1 MISARGSPSTGK
13 PTIQSVQKVLPS
25 HQLGLSIANRVYCNY
40 DRRAEPPFMWPK
52 LQYRQVA
59 RESISTSGSSSKG
72 GPSKGGRSHVS
83 VIETNATMSHEMW
96 LSPAMWLSHETA
108 SPNLSTSLRSRER

>member
-83 VIETNATMSHEMW
+83 VIETNATERALPIGTKVYARYKAKDMPSRT
-96 LSPAMWLSHETA
+96 TA
-108 SPNLSTSLRSRER
+108 TLR